1 MNNGIRYY
9 KMPELDSF
17 LAYDF
22 ILATLVVM
30 QFKTLENT
38 SIAELLHVFNEA
50 FSDYPIPMHLTKES
64 LINKFVAES
73 IKKEYSAGAFEGD
86 KLVGF
91 ILHGIGVFD
100 RNKIAYNAG
109 TGVIPSKRGNK
120 ITSQLYEFIL
130 PVLKS
135 NKVNQIRLE
144 VLSDNSP
151 AMNTY
156 SSIGFHKKRTL
167 NCYKGSLA
175 ELKSAADSSVQYLY
189 QPDWKLLQSFW
200 DWSPSWQNSISA
212 VNNSWSQLDTI
223 GLFAHDKLVG
233 YIVFNPKINRI
244 LQFSIDKSQRK
255 NGFGK
260 QLLNYFALNKSK
272 TVSILNVDDN
282 SIDTNSF
289 FLSSGLNL
297 FAKQDEMEMEI

>member
-1 MNNGIRYY
+1 
-9 KMPELDSF
+9 MPELDSF

>member
-1 MNNGIRYY
+1 
-9 KMPELDSF
+9 MPELDSF

-282 SIDTNSF
+282 SIETNSF
-289 FLSSGLNL
+289 FLTSGLNL

>member
-1 MNNGIRYY
+1 
-9 KMPELDSF
+9 MPELDSF

-38 SIAELLHVFNEA
+38 LIAELLHVFNEA

-130 PVLKS
+130 PILKNNQI
-135 NKVNQIRLE
+135 NKVRLE
-144 VLSDNSP
+144 VLSENSP
-151 AMNTY
+151 AINTY
-156 SSIGFHKKRTL
+156 TSIGFQKKRIL

-175 ELKSAADSSVQYLY
+175 ELKSDADSSVQYLY

-200 DWSPSWQNSISA
+200 DWTPSWQNSISA

-223 GLFAHDKLVG
+223 GLFANDKLVG